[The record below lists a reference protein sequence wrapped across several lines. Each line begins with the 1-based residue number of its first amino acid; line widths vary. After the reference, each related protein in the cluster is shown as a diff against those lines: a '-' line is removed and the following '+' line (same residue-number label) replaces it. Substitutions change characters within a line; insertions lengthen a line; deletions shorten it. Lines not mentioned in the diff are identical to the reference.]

1 MSEEQRYTLEEAH
14 TEFAKLSNGQV
25 WKLLGKTDRS
35 PEEDEEMLRAAF
47 ASLYHWT
54 YAGTEIHQ
62 QRGEWMIAHVYSV
75 LGNAG
80 PAIKHAQRC
89 LELTETHKDQMQ
101 DFDIAYAYEG
111 MARANALAGDA
122 ETAKKYLELAKATG
136 ESIADAE
143 DKEWFVGD
151 LAGGDWYGVE

>member
-1 MSEEQRYTLEEAH
+1 MSEEQKYTLGEAQ

-25 WKLLGKTDRS
+25 WKLLGNTDRS
-35 PEEDEEMLRAAF
+35 SEEDEEMVRAAF

-54 YAGTEIHQ
+54 YAGTETHH
-62 QRGEWMIAHVYSV
+62 QRGEWMIAHVYTV
-75 LGNAG
+75 LGDAG
-80 PAIKHAQRC
+80 PALKHAQRC
-89 LELTETHKDQMQ
+89 LELTKAHKGQMQ

-122 ETAKKYLELAKATG
+122 ETAKKYLELAKSAG
-136 ESIADAE
+136 EDIADAE

-151 LAGGDWYGVE
+151 LAGGEWYGVE